1 VASRDLATVSGAV
14 GQTLTEPPRER
25 SLLWKFTA
33 GAVLMVLLAAAATAT
48 AGLLAIKDVAQRI
61 PKIAQD
67 VPVAPTKPGKP
78 QTILLL
84 GSDRRYV
91 DRNQKD
97 AARSDTIML
106 IRLDPGQQAT
116 TMLSIPRDL
125 KAQIPGYGLEKIN
138 AAYSFG
144 GPQLTLRTVRDL
156 LGIKINHVI
165 NVNFSGFRKAVDLLG
180 CVYVDVDRRY
190 YHSNAGLPPSAQYAE
205 INIQPGYQKL
215 CGQAALDFVRFRHA
229 DSDLVR
235 AARQQDFLRQAKDQI
250 SSSSLID
257 HTSKLIDIFIKSTQ
271 ADRQLASTTGLQRL
285 LKLALFSAGHPV
297 RQVPFP
303 AQFAHDTLP
312 DGTPV
317 DYVTADP
324 AAVQATVQRF
334 LHGAKSAKSAKRP
347 RHRPRTKV
355 PSLLV
360 NARRVN
366 EDLVAPLVSRRKLKI
381 PIYFPTQATS
391 ASRPST
397 MGAPRVYT
405 LRDRAGRRRHAYRLV
420 FVQNE
425 VEGQYYGLEGTDWRT
440 PPLLAHPTGHRTVNG
455 RRLLLFR
462 EGSRLRTVAW
472 RTKKAA
478 YWISNTLGSALTN
491 DQMIGI
497 AATAG
502 HFKARG
508 R

>member
-1 VASRDLATVSGAV
+1 V
-14 GQTLTEPPRER
+14 TEPRER
-25 SLLWKFTA
+25 SLLWKFGA
-33 GAVLMVLLAAAATAT
+33 GAALMVLLTAAAAAT

-61 PKIAQD
+61 PKIAQAL
-67 VPVAPTKPGKP
+67 PVAPTKPGKP

-106 IRLDPGQQAT
+106 LRLDPGQEAT

-125 KAQIPGYGLEKIN
+125 KVQIPGYGYEKIN
-138 AAYSFG
+138 AAYSVG
-144 GPQLTLRTVRDL
+144 GPKLTLRTVHDL
-156 LGIKINHVI
+156 LGLKINHVI
-165 NVNFSGFRKAVDLLG
+165 NVNFSGFRRAVDLVG

-190 YHSNAGLPPSAQYAE
+190 YHSNAGLSASAQYAE
-205 INIQPGYQKL
+205 INIPAGYQKL
-215 CGQAALDFVRFRHA
+215 CGKQALDFVRFRHA

-250 SSSSLID
+250 SSSSLINRRG
-257 HTSKLIDIFIKSTQ
+257 KLIDIFVKSTQ
-271 ADRQLASTTGLQRL
+271 ADRQLATVSGLARL
-285 LKLALFSAGHPV
+285 VKLALFSAGHPV

-303 AQFAHDTLP
+303 AQFAHDTAS
-312 DGTPV
+312 DGSPI

-324 AAVQATVQRF
+324 AAVQATVKRF
-334 LHGAKSAKSAKRP
+334 LHGAKRGKRA
-347 RHRPRTKV
+347 RHRPRTKL
-355 PSLLV
+355 PTLLV
-360 NARRVN
+360 AARRAN
-366 EDLVAPLVSRRKLKI
+366 ENVVAQLVSRRKLKFAVF
-381 PIYFPTQATS
+381 FPTKATP
-391 ASRPST
+391 AARPST
-397 MGAPRVYT
+397 VGSPRVYT

-425 VEGQYYGLEGTDWRT
+425 LEGQYYGLEGTDWRT
-440 PPLLAHPTGHRTVNG
+440 PPLLAHPTGRRTVHG
-455 RRLLLFR
+455 RHLLLFR
-462 EGSRLRTVAW
+462 QGSRLRTVAW

-478 YWISNTLGSALTN
+478 YWVSNTLGSSLTN

-497 AATAG
+497 ASTAG
-502 HFKARG
+502 RFKRHG

>member
-1 VASRDLATVSGAV
+1 VTDP
-14 GQTLTEPPRER
+14 PPRER
-25 SLLWKFTA
+25 SVLWKFA
-33 GAVLMVLLAAAATAT
+33 GGMLLMVLLTAAATAT
-48 AGLLAIKDVAQRI
+48 AGLLAIKDVAQKI
-61 PKIAQD
+61 PKLAQD
-67 VPVAPTKPGKP
+67 VPVEPTKPGKP

-91 DRNQKD
+91 DRNQKN

-106 IRLDPGQQAT
+106 VRMDPDQEAT
-116 TMLSIPRDL
+116 TLLSIPRDL
-125 KAQIPGYGLEKIN
+125 KTLIPGYGYDKIN
-138 AAYSFG
+138 SAYQLG
-144 GPQLTLRTVRDL
+144 GPKLTLRTVHEL
-156 LGIKINHVI
+156 LGVKVNHVI

-180 CVYVDVDRRY
+180 CVYTDVDRRY
-190 YHSNAGLPPSAQYAE
+190 FHSNAGLPAAAQYAE
-205 INIQPGYQKL
+205 IDIHPGYQKL
-215 CGQAALDFVRFRHA
+215 CGQKALDYVRFRHA

-257 HTSKLIDIFIKSTQ
+257 HRRKLIDIFSKSTE
-271 ADRQLASTTGLQRL
+271 ADRQLGTVVGLERL

-297 RQVPFP
+297 RQVAFP
-303 AQFAHDTLP
+303 AQFAKDTLP

-324 AAVQATVQRF
+324 AAISATVQQF
-334 LHGAKSAKSAKRP
+334 LHGAKRSAHKKRK
-347 RHRPRTKV
+347 RHHRQRTKV

-360 NARRVN
+360 DVRRANAT
-366 EDLVAPLVSRRKLKI
+366 LVAPSAAKHKLGF
-381 PIYFPTQATS
+381 PIYFPTRATS
-391 ASRPST
+391 AAKPSNVDS
-397 MGAPRVYT
+397 PRLYT
-405 LRDRAGRRRHAYRLV
+405 IRDRADRRHHAYRLV

-425 VEGQYYGLEGTDWRT
+425 VEGQYYGIEGTDWRT

-462 EGSRLRTVAW
+462 EGERLRTVSWSTSRAV
-472 RTKKAA
+472 
-478 YWISNTLGSALTN
+478 YWVSNTLGNSLTN

-497 AATAG
+497 AATATRV
-502 HFKARG
+502 KAAKKHR

>member
-1 VASRDLATVSGAV
+1 V
-14 GQTLTEPPRER
+14 GQTLKEPRER
-25 SLLWKFTA
+25 SLLWKFAA
-33 GAVLMVLLAAAATAT
+33 GWVLMVLLTAAASAT

-61 PKIAQD
+61 PKLAQD
-67 VPVAPTKPGKP
+67 VPVTPAKPGKP

-91 DRNQKD
+91 DRKSKD
-97 AARSDTIML
+97 SARSDTIML
-106 IRLDPGQQAT
+106 IRLDPGQEAT

-125 KAQIPGYGLEKIN
+125 KTLIPGYGYEKIN

-144 GPQLTLRTVRDL
+144 GPKLTLRTVRDL
-156 LGIKINHVI
+156 LGVKINHVI
-165 NVNFSGFRKAVDLLG
+165 NVNFSGFRKAVDLVG

-190 YHSNAGLPPSAQYAE
+190 YHSNAGLAPSAQYSE
-205 INIQPGYQKL
+205 IHIEPGYQKL
-215 CGQAALDFVRFRHA
+215 CGQQALSFVRFRHA

-250 SSSSLID
+250 RLDELID
-257 HTSKLIDIFIKSTQ
+257 HSGKLIDIFVKSTQ
-271 ADRQLASTTGLQRL
+271 ADRQLASVTGLQGL

-303 AQFAHDTLP
+303 AQFAHDTAAN
-312 DGTPV
+312 GTPI

-324 AAVQATVQRF
+324 AAVRATVQRF
-334 LHGAKSAKSAKRP
+334 LHGAKRGKRA
-347 RHRPRTKV
+347 RHRPRTKL

-360 NARRVN
+360 GARAANVA
-366 EDLVAPLVSRRKLKI
+366 LVAQLPGRRKLRF
-381 PIYFPTQATS
+381 PIFFPTQATS
-391 ASRPST
+391 AARPST

-420 FVQNE
+420 YVQNE
-425 VEGQYYGLEGTDWRT
+425 LEGQYYGLEGTDWRT

-478 YWISNTLGSALTN
+478 YWISNTLGGALTN

-497 AATAG
+497 AATTG
-502 HFKARG
+502 HVKG
-508 R
+508 RR

>member
-1 VASRDLATVSGAV
+1 V
-14 GQTLTEPPRER
+14 GQTLTEPRER

-33 GAVLMVLLAAAATAT
+33 GAALMVLLTAAATAT

-91 DRNQKD
+91 DRNQKE

-106 IRLDPGQQAT
+106 LRLDPGQEAT

-138 AAYSFG
+138 AAYSLG
-144 GPQLTLRTVRDL
+144 GPKLTLRTVRDL
-156 LGIKINHVI
+156 LGLKINHVI
-165 NVNFSGFRKAVDLLG
+165 NVNFSGFRKAVDLVG

-190 YHSNAGLPPSAQYAE
+190 YHSNAGLPPSAQYSE
-205 INIQPGYQKL
+205 IHIEPGYQKL
-215 CGQAALDFVRFRHA
+215 CGQDALSFVRFRHT
-229 DSDLVR
+229 DSDLAR

-257 HTSKLIDIFIKSTQ
+257 HSGKLIDIFIKSTQ
-271 ADRQLASTTGLQRL
+271 ADRELASVTGLQRL

-303 AQFAHDTLP
+303 AQFAHDTAS
-312 DGTPV
+312 DGTPI

-334 LHGAKSAKSAKRP
+334 LHGAKRGKRA
-347 RHRPRTKV
+347 RHRPRTKL

-397 MGAPRVYT
+397 MGSPRVYT
-405 LRDRAGRRRHAYRLV
+405 LRDRAGRRRDAYRLV

-425 VEGQYYGLEGTDWRT
+425 LEGQYYGLEGTDWRT
-440 PPLLAHPTGHRTVNG
+440 PPLLAHPTGRRTVNG

-502 HFKARG
+502 HFKRRG

>member
-1 VASRDLATVSGAV
+1 VTDPEA
-14 GQTLTEPPRER
+14 RER
-25 SLLWKFTA
+25 SLLWKFAA
-33 GAVLMVLLAAAATAT
+33 GGLLIILLTAAATAT
-48 AGLLAIKDVAQRI
+48 AGLLAIKDVAERI

-67 VPVAPTKPGKP
+67 VPVEPSKPGKP

-84 GSDRRYV
+84 GSDRRYA

-106 IRLDPGQQAT
+106 LRLDPGQEAT

-125 KAQIPGYGLEKIN
+125 KTLIPGYGYEKIN

-156 LGIKINHVI
+156 LDIKINHVI

-180 CVYVDVDRRY
+180 CVYTDVDRRY
-190 YHSNAGLPPSAQYAE
+190 LHSNAGLPPSAQYAE
-205 INIQPGYQKL
+205 IDIRPGYQKL
-215 CGQAALDFVRFRHA
+215 CGQRALDYVRFRHA

-257 HTSKLIDIFIKSTQ
+257 RRGKLLDIFIKSTQ
-271 ADRQLASTTGLQRL
+271 ADRQLATVTGLQRL
-285 LKLALFSAGHPV
+285 VKLALFSAGHPV

-303 AQFAHDTLP
+303 AQFVQDTTA
-312 DGTPV
+312 DGTPI

-324 AAVQATVQRF
+324 AAVSDTVQSF
-334 LHGAKSAKSAKRP
+334 LRGAKRGKKATG
-347 RHRPRTKV
+347 RHRSRAKV
-355 PSLLV
+355 PTLLV
-360 NARRVN
+360 NVRKAN
-366 EDLVAPLVSRRKLKI
+366 AALAAPLKKRHKPGLA
-381 PIYFPTQATS
+381 IYYPTRAT
-391 ASRPST
+391 AAARPSNVDS
-397 MGAPRVYT
+397 PRAYT

-425 VEGQYYGLEGTDWRT
+425 LEGQYYGLEGTDWRT

-462 EGSRLRTVAW
+462 EGERLRTVAW
-472 RTKKAA
+472 RTPKAA
-478 YWISNTLGSALTN
+478 YWVSNTLGSALTN

-497 AATAG
+497 AATA
-502 HFKARG
+502 ARLQG
-508 R
+508 GKRHR

>member
-1 VASRDLATVSGAV
+1 V
-14 GQTLTEPPRER
+14 GQTLTEPRER

-33 GAVLMVLLAAAATAT
+33 GVVLMVLLTAAATAT

-91 DRNQKD
+91 DRNQKN

-106 IRLDPGQQAT
+106 IRLDPGQEAT

-144 GPQLTLRTVRDL
+144 GPKLTLRTVRDL
-156 LGIKINHVI
+156 LGVKINHVI
-165 NVNFSGFRKAVDLLG
+165 NVNFSGFRKAVDLVG

-190 YHSNAGLPPSAQYAE
+190 YHSNAGLPPSAQYSE
-205 INIQPGYQKL
+205 IHIEPGYQKL
-215 CGQAALDFVRFRHA
+215 CGQDALSFVRFRHA

-250 SSSSLID
+250 NSSSLID
-257 HTSKLIDIFIKSTQ
+257 HSGKLIDIFTKSTQ
-271 ADRQLASTTGLQRL
+271 ADRQLASVTGLQQL

-303 AQFAHDTLP
+303 AQFAHDTAP
-312 DGTPV
+312 DGSPI

-334 LHGAKSAKSAKRP
+334 LHGAKRGKRAP
-347 RHRPRTKV
+347 HRPRTKL

-360 NARRVN
+360 KARRTN
-366 EDLVAPLVSRRKLKI
+366 EDLVAPLVSHGKLKF

-425 VEGQYYGLEGTDWRT
+425 LEGQYYGLEGTDWRT
-440 PPLLAHPTGHRTVNG
+440 PPLLAHPTGRRTVNG

-491 DQMIGI
+491 DQMIAI

-502 HFKARG
+502 HFKKRG